1 MKEVDMLTA
10 KLDLLIK
17 CLDERDAI
25 KEATY
30 VTVQAPDSHMTC
42 EVCRNTRHLENDC

>member
-1 MKEVDMLTA
+1 MHTVKEVDMLAA

-17 CLDERDAI
+17 GLAKRDAI

-42 EVCRNTRHLENDC
+42 EVCRNTKH